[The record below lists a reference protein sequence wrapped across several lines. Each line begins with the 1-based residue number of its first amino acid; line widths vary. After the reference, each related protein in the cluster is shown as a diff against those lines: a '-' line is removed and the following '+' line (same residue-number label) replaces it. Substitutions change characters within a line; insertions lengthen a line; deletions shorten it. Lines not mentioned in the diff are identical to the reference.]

1 LQTNQSNK
9 TSQGSSL
16 AYIALA
22 TTSIVW
28 GTTWVAMKFGLKG
41 IPALELATIRQFI
54 GGSIFIIFFLLK
66 KTPLPTLA
74 QFKQLAVVCVFTFV
88 LANGVSTWSLQYISS
103 GLASLIGALYPL
115 CVVVIEFIF
124 YKQAGITKKSVFGI
138 FLGIVGIGFVFYEN
152 AFSTHGSGYWLG
164 VFLAI
169 VAMLSW
175 SFATILIAK
184 QSIKIN
190 AYYGMGWQML
200 FSSFIL
206 FFGSLAMGKNIPLS
220 SINLQSWLVIGY
232 LILAGSIV
240 AVVAFIYS
248 MRHLPASVA
257 ALYAYINPIIAVI
270 TGSILLREHISLSI
284 IIGTV
289 ITLIGVYLVNRF
301 TKKKIDKKE
310 EELPDAELV

>member
-1 LQTNQSNK
+1 MQTSYSNK
-9 TSQGSSL
+9 TTQGGSL
-16 AYIALA
+16 AYAALA

-54 GGSIFIIFFLLK
+54 GGCIFLIFFLLK

-74 QFKQLAVVCVFTFV
+74 QFKQLALVCVFTFV
-88 LANGVSTWSLQYISS
+88 LANGVSTWALQYISS

-115 CVVVIEFIF
+115 CVVLIEFIF
-124 YKQAGITKKSVFGI
+124 YKQTGITKKSVFGI

-152 AFSTHGSGYWLG
+152 AFSAHESGYWFG
-164 VFLAI
+164 IFLAI

-206 FFGSLAMGKNIPLS
+206 FFGSLAMGNNIQLS
-220 SINLQSWLVIGY
+220 SISVQSWLIIGY

-257 ALYAYINPIIAVI
+257 SLYAYINPIIAVI
-270 TGSILLREHISLSI
+270 TGSILLHEPISLSI
-284 IIGTV
+284 ITGTI

-301 TKKKIDKKE
+301 TKKNTDKKE
-310 EELPDAELV
+310 EEIPDTELV